1 MAVVSISNL
10 LEAGVHFGHQTKRWN
25 PKMKEYIFTTRDD
38 IYIIDLQKTLAC
50 MEEAYAAISEI
61 AKNGG
66 TFLFVG
72 TKKQAQ
78 EAALENATRS
88 NSYYVT
94 QRWLGGTL
102 TNFRT
107 IRRRVKRLEEIEK
120 MEENGTF
127 DVLPKKEV
135 IQIKKEYEK
144 LNNLLGGIREMTKL
158 PQALIIVD
166 PKKEYNAIREARKLN
181 IPIFGIVDTN
191 CDPDDVDYVIHCGD
205 VVDGVSSFQDQLDNL
220 RYYSFEMQSQYFI
233 ENYPEFGVPTIMVS
247 GNHDGWWKNYTD
259 KDIIKYI
266 SKNRDDIE
274 YLGGSDGIFKVN
286 DYTMLMMHGHKSN
299 QKIFERY
306 QDYDID
312 LAFRGHSHTHVVKY
326 PDNIVHIPCLV
337 NKRLHK
343 GMENSFQ
350 ELGVWWITIDL
361 RDKLV
366 YKRLELFSERPMKR
380 SLIKERGKY

>member
-1 MAVVSISNL
+1 MCVSNMEKEYLEYLKNEL
-10 LEAGVHFGHQTKRWN
+10 LEMAFL
-25 PKMKEYIFTTRDD
+25 EEDD
-38 IYIIDLQKTLAC
+38 KA
-50 MEEAYAAISEI
+50 
-61 AKNGG
+61 
-66 TFLFVG
+66 
-72 TKKQAQ
+72 
-78 EAALENATRS
+78 R
-88 NSYYVT
+88 
-94 QRWLGGTL
+94 
-102 TNFRT
+102 
-107 IRRRVKRLEEIEK
+107 KRLIEK
-120 MEENGTF
+120 EIPRNYLKLLAIADTHLGCYQ
-127 DVLPKKEV
+127 DRRDILDYLANKV
-135 IQIKKEYEK
+135 IQ
-144 LNNLLGGIREMTKL
+144 N
-158 PQALIIVD
+158 
-166 PKKEYNAIREARKLN
+166 
-181 IPIFGIVDTN
+181 
-191 CDPDDVDYVIHCGD
+191 DVDYVIHCGD

-233 ENYPEFGVPTIMVS
+233 ENYPEFGVPTIMIS
-247 GNHDGWWKNYTD
+247 GNHDGWWKNYID

-306 QDYDID
+306 QYYDID

-337 NKRLHK
+337 NKRLHR
-343 GMENSFQ
+343 GMENRFQ

-366 YKRLELFSERPMKR
+366 YKRLELFRERPMKR

>member
-191 CDPDDVDYVIHCGD
+191 CEPDDVDYVIPGNDDAVRAVKVVIGALTNAICEANGLEVIDYVTEEKD
-205 VVDGVSSFQDQLDNL
+205 VAKDDKKEEKRALKKELEEIKKEDELEAKSLTELKAMAKEAKIKG
-220 RYYSFEMQSQYFI
+220 YS
-233 ENYPEFGVPTIMVS
+233 
-247 GNHDGWWKNYTD
+247 
-259 KDIIKYI
+259 
-266 SKNRDDIE
+266 
-274 YLGGSDGIFKVN
+274 
-286 DYTMLMMHGHKSN
+286 TMKKEELIAS
-299 QKIFERY
+299 
-306 QDYDID
+306 
-312 LAFRGHSHTHVVKY
+312 L
-326 PDNIVHIPCLV
+326 
-337 NKRLHK
+337 NK
-343 GMENSFQ
+343 
-350 ELGVWWITIDL
+350 
-361 RDKLV
+361 
-366 YKRLELFSERPMKR
+366 
-380 SLIKERGKY
+380 

>member
-1 MAVVSISNL
+1 MCVSNMEKEYLEYLKNEL
-10 LEAGVHFGHQTKRWN
+10 LEMA
-25 PKMKEYIFTTRDD
+25 
-38 IYIIDLQKTLAC
+38 
-50 MEEAYAAISEI
+50 
-61 AKNGG
+61 
-66 TFLFVG
+66 
-72 TKKQAQ
+72 
-78 EAALENATRS
+78 
-88 NSYYVT
+88 
-94 QRWLGGTL
+94 L
-102 TNFRT
+102 TNEDDKAR
-107 IRRRVKRLEEIEK
+107 KRLIEK
-120 MEENGTF
+120 EIPRNYVKLLAIADTHLGCYQ
-127 DVLPKKEV
+127 DRRDILDYLANKV
-135 IQIKKEYEK
+135 IQ
-144 LNNLLGGIREMTKL
+144 N
-158 PQALIIVD
+158 
-166 PKKEYNAIREARKLN
+166 
-181 IPIFGIVDTN
+181 
-191 CDPDDVDYVIHCGD
+191 DVDYVIHCGD

-247 GNHDGWWKNYTD
+247 GNHDGWWKNYVD

-274 YLGGSDGIFKVN
+274 YLGGSDGIFRVN

-337 NKRLHK
+337 NKRLHR

-366 YKRLELFSERPMKR
+366 YKRLELFSERTMKK
-380 SLIKERGKY
+380 SLIKESRKY

>member
-191 CDPDDVDYVIHCGD
+191 CDPDDVDYVIPGNDDAVRAVKVVIGALTNAICEANGLEVIDYVTEEKD
-205 VVDGVSSFQDQLDNL
+205 VAKDDKKEEKKALKKELEEIKKEDELEAKSLTELKAMAKEAKIKG
-220 RYYSFEMQSQYFI
+220 YS
-233 ENYPEFGVPTIMVS
+233 
-247 GNHDGWWKNYTD
+247 
-259 KDIIKYI
+259 
-266 SKNRDDIE
+266 
-274 YLGGSDGIFKVN
+274 
-286 DYTMLMMHGHKSN
+286 TMKKEELIAS
-299 QKIFERY
+299 
-306 QDYDID
+306 
-312 LAFRGHSHTHVVKY
+312 L
-326 PDNIVHIPCLV
+326 
-337 NKRLHK
+337 NK
-343 GMENSFQ
+343 
-350 ELGVWWITIDL
+350 
-361 RDKLV
+361 
-366 YKRLELFSERPMKR
+366 
-380 SLIKERGKY
+380 

>member
-127 DVLPKKEV
+127 EVLPKKEV

-191 CDPDDVDYVIHCGD
+191 CDPDDVDYVIPGNDDAVRAVKVVIGALTNAICEANGLEVIDYVTEEKD
-205 VVDGVSSFQDQLDNL
+205 VAKDDNKEEKRAL
-220 RYYSFEMQSQYFI
+220 KKELEEIKKEDELEAKSLTELKAMAKEAKIKGYS
-233 ENYPEFGVPTIMVS
+233 
-247 GNHDGWWKNYTD
+247 
-259 KDIIKYI
+259 
-266 SKNRDDIE
+266 
-274 YLGGSDGIFKVN
+274 
-286 DYTMLMMHGHKSN
+286 TMKKEELIAS
-299 QKIFERY
+299 
-306 QDYDID
+306 
-312 LAFRGHSHTHVVKY
+312 L
-326 PDNIVHIPCLV
+326 
-337 NKRLHK
+337 NK
-343 GMENSFQ
+343 
-350 ELGVWWITIDL
+350 
-361 RDKLV
+361 
-366 YKRLELFSERPMKR
+366 
-380 SLIKERGKY
+380 